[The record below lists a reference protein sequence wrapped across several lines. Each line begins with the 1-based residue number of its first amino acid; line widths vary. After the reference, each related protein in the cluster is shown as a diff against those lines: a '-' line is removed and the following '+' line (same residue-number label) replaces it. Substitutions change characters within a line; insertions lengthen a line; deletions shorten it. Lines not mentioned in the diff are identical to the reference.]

1 MMNTCPECFS
11 KIYQYTDGEWL
22 VWICWRCGHYESNTP
37 AFQSCPEQFVNLVR
51 ERPFYFMKKYAGY
64 NPSPKRE
71 HPNKTPEDGTEPILM
86 KNFLLSSGSVINDCW
101 NVF

>member
-1 MMNTCPECFS
+1 
-11 KIYQYTDGEWL
+11 
-22 VWICWRCGHYESNTP
+22 
-37 AFQSCPEQFVNLVR
+37 
-51 ERPFYFMKKYAGY
+51 MKKYAGY